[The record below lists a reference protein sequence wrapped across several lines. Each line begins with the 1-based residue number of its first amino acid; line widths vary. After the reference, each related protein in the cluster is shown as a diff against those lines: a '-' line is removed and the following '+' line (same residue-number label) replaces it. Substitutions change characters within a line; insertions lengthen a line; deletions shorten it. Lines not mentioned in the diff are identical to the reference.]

1 MVWSLISM
9 ALLERICKEANMAIE
24 FINEKS
30 LKELQVSGDSGAI
43 LKELK
48 KLNDGNLA
56 LAEAVATNYETNLE
70 RAEKNDEVLATIYE
84 TILGGQ
90 A

>member
-1 MVWSLISM
+1 MF
-9 ALLERICKEANMAIE
+9 E

-30 LKELQVSGDSGAI
+30 LKELRETEDVPKEI
-43 LKELK
+43 LKGIESI
-48 KLNDGNLA
+48 NDSSLA

-70 RAEKNDEVLATIYE
+70 RAEKTDEVLATIYE

-90 A
+90 EKWLIYTWV

>member
-1 MVWSLISM
+1 MF
-9 ALLERICKEANMAIE
+9 E

-30 LKELQVSGDSGAI
+30 LKELREDEDVPKEI
-43 LKELK
+43 LKGIE
-48 KLNDGNLA
+48 NINEANLA

-70 RAEKNDEVLATIYE
+70 RAEKTDEVLATIYE

-90 A
+90 EK

>member
-1 MVWSLISM
+1 MF
-9 ALLERICKEANMAIE
+9 E

-30 LKELQVSGDSGAI
+30 LKELREVEDVPKEI
-43 LKELK
+43 LKGIE
-48 KLNDGNLA
+48 NISDSNLA

-70 RAEKNDEVLATIYE
+70 RAEKTDEVLATIYE

-90 A
+90 EKWLIYM

>member
-1 MVWSLISM
+1 MF
-9 ALLERICKEANMAIE
+9 E

-30 LKELQVSGDSGAI
+30 LKELREAEDVPKEI
-43 LKELK
+43 LKGIESI
-48 KLNDGNLA
+48 NDSSLA

-70 RAEKNDEVLATIYE
+70 RAEKTDEVLATIYE

-90 A
+90 EKWLIYM

>member
-1 MVWSLISM
+1 MF
-9 ALLERICKEANMAIE
+9 E

-30 LKELQVSGDSGAI
+30 LKELREAEDVPKEILNGIESINDS
-43 LKELK
+43 
-48 KLNDGNLA
+48 NLA

-70 RAEKNDEVLATIYE
+70 RAEKTDEVLATIYE

-90 A
+90 EK

>member
-1 MVWSLISM
+1 MD
-9 ALLERICKEANMAIE
+9 LLELTCKEVKMAIE
-24 FINEKS
+24 FINERS
-30 LKELQVSGDSGAI
+30 LKELQESGDSEAI

>member
-1 MVWSLISM
+1 MF
-9 ALLERICKEANMAIE
+9 E

-30 LKELQVSGDSGAI
+30 LKELREAEDVPKKI
-43 LKELK
+43 LKGIESI
-48 KLNDGNLA
+48 NDSNLA

-70 RAEKNDEVLATIYE
+70 RAEKTDEVLATIYE

-90 A
+90 EKWLIYM

>member
-1 MVWSLISM
+1 
-9 ALLERICKEANMAIE
+9 MAIE

-30 LKELQVSGDSGAI
+30 LKELQSGGDSGQI

-48 KLNDGNLA
+48 KINDGNLA

-90 A
+90 AW

>member
-1 MVWSLISM
+1 M
-9 ALLERICKEANMAIE
+9 IE

-30 LKELQVSGDSGAI
+30 LKEAREAEDVPKEI
-43 LKELK
+43 LKGIESI
-48 KLNDGNLA
+48 NDSSLA

-90 A
+90 EK

>member
-1 MVWSLISM
+1 M
-9 ALLERICKEANMAIE
+9 IE

-30 LKELQVSGDSGAI
+30 LKEAREAEDVPKEI
-43 LKELK
+43 LKGIESI
-48 KLNDGNLA
+48 NDSSLA

-90 A
+90 EKWLIYTWV

>member
-1 MVWSLISM
+1 MF
-9 ALLERICKEANMAIE
+9 E

-30 LKELQVSGDSGAI
+30 LKELREAEAVPKEI
-43 LKELK
+43 LKGIE
-48 KLNDGNLA
+48 NISDSNLA

-70 RAEKNDEVLATIYE
+70 RAEKTDEVLATIYE

-90 A
+90 EK

>member
-1 MVWSLISM
+1 MF
-9 ALLERICKEANMAIE
+9 E

-30 LKELQVSGDSGAI
+30 LKELRQVEDVPKEI
-43 LKELK
+43 LKGIENI
-48 KLNDGNLA
+48 NDSNLA

-70 RAEKNDEVLATIYE
+70 RAEKTDEVLATIYE

-90 A
+90 EK

>member
-1 MVWSLISM
+1 MF
-9 ALLERICKEANMAIE
+9 E

-30 LKELQVSGDSGAI
+30 LKELREVEDVPKEI
-43 LKELK
+43 LKGIE
-48 KLNDGNLA
+48 NISDSNLA

-70 RAEKNDEVLATIYE
+70 RAEKTDEVLATIYE

-90 A
+90 EK

>member
-1 MVWSLISM
+1 MF
-9 ALLERICKEANMAIE
+9 E

-30 LKELQVSGDSGAI
+30 LKGLREAEDVPKEILNGIENINDS
-43 LKELK
+43 
-48 KLNDGNLA
+48 NFA

-70 RAEKNDEVLATIYE
+70 RAEKTDEVLATIYE

>member
-1 MVWSLISM
+1 MF
-9 ALLERICKEANMAIE
+9 E

-30 LKELQVSGDSGAI
+30 LKELREVEDVPKEI
-43 LKELK
+43 LKGIE
-48 KLNDGNLA
+48 NISDSNHA

-70 RAEKNDEVLATIYE
+70 RAEKTDEVLATIYE

-90 A
+90 EK

>member
-1 MVWSLISM
+1 MF
-9 ALLERICKEANMAIE
+9 E

-30 LKELQVSGDSGAI
+30 LKGLREAEDVPKEILNGIENINDS
-43 LKELK
+43 
-48 KLNDGNLA
+48 NLA

-70 RAEKNDEVLATIYE
+70 RAEKTDEVLATIYE

>member
-1 MVWSLISM
+1 MF
-9 ALLERICKEANMAIE
+9 E

-30 LKELQVSGDSGAI
+30 LKELRQVEDVPKEI
-43 LKELK
+43 LKGIENI
-48 KLNDGNLA
+48 NDSNLA

-70 RAEKNDEVLATIYE
+70 RAEKTDEVLATIYE

-90 A
+90 EKWLIYTLD

>member
-1 MVWSLISM
+1 MF
-9 ALLERICKEANMAIE
+9 E

-30 LKELQVSGDSGAI
+30 LKELREAEDVPKEI
-43 LKELK
+43 LKGIESI
-48 KLNDGNLA
+48 NDSSLA

-70 RAEKNDEVLATIYE
+70 RAEKTDEVLATIYE

-90 A
+90 EKWLIYMLGW

>member
-1 MVWSLISM
+1 MF
-9 ALLERICKEANMAIE
+9 E

-30 LKELQVSGDSGAI
+30 LKELRETEDVPKETLKGIESINDSS
-43 LKELK
+43 
-48 KLNDGNLA
+48 LA

-70 RAEKNDEVLATIYE
+70 RAEKTDEVLATIYE

-90 A
+90 EK

>member
-1 MVWSLISM
+1 M
-9 ALLERICKEANMAIE
+9 AVE

-30 LKELQVSGDSGAI
+30 LKELQNSGDTGAV
-43 LKELK
+43 LGELK
-48 KLNDGNLA
+48 KINEVNLA

-70 RAEKNDEVLATIYE
+70 RAEKTDEVLATIYE

-90 A
+90 EK

>member
-1 MVWSLISM
+1 M
-9 ALLERICKEANMAIE
+9 AVE

-30 LKELQVSGDSGAI
+30 LKELQNSGNAGAI
-43 LKELK
+43 LGELK
-48 KLNDGNLA
+48 KINEGNLA

-70 RAEKNDEVLATIYE
+70 RAEKTDEVLTTIYE